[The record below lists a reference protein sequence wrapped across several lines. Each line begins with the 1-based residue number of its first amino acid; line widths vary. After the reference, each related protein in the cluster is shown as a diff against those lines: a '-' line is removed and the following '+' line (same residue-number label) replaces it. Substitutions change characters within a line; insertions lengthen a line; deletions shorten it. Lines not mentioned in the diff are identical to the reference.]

1 MINLLSVAL
10 SHVDMC
16 VAPSREEVLNQLI
29 LEESGQELSH
39 GQTSWISKGIKIQEL
54 Q

>member
-1 MINLLSVAL
+1 MLA
-10 SHVDMC
+10 
-16 VAPSREEVLNQLI
+16 APSRVEVLKQLI
-29 LEESGQELSH
+29 AQESEDDSTH